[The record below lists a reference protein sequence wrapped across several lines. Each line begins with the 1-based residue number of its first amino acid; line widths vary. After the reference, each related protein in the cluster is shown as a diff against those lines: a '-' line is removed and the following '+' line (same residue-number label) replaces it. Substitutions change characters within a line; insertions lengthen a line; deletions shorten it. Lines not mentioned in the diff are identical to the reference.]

1 MTLPSTRMAAPT
13 GMSDHSPKK
22 SPSKDDSGDD
32 QIQIQPEKLE
42 EQEESSLKKIYDN
55 DSEVDKGNDETTKCS
70 TASEEEAA
78 LVAPTPTD
86 MTTVVGGES
95 VVTEEESGRER
106 LKKHRLEMGG
116 RVWIPDTWGQ
126 EDLLKDWIDCT
137 TFDSSLVNNT
147 IVSARA
153 ALMQQRSTTS
163 PANNPT
169 LLTTIDN
176 RDETSN

>member
-1 MTLPSTRMAAPT
+1 MTLPSTRIAAPT
-13 GMSDHSPKK
+13 SMSDHSPKK
-22 SPSKDDSGDD
+22 SPSKDDGGDHEL
-32 QIQIQPEKLE
+32 QPEKLE
-42 EQEESSLKKIYDN
+42 EQEESSILKKIYDN
-55 DSEVDKGNDETTKCS
+55 DSEVVKSSSTIETTKS
-70 TASEEEAA
+70 GTASEQEAA
-78 LVAPTPTD
+78 LVATPTD
-86 MTTVVGGES
+86 ITPVVGSDS

-106 LKKHRLEMGG
+106 LRKHRLEMAG
-116 RVWIPDTWGQ
+116 RVWIPDTWGH

-176 RDETSN
+176 RC

>member
-1 MTLPSTRMAAPT
+1 MATPT
-13 GMSDHSPKK
+13 SMSDHSPKK

-42 EQEESSLKKIYDN
+42 EQDESLLKKIYDN
-55 DSEVDKGNDETTKCS
+55 DSEVDKGNDETTKSS
-70 TASEEEAA
+70 TASEQEQEAA
-78 LVAPTPTD
+78 LVETPTD
-86 MTTVVGGES
+86 VTTVVGGDS
-95 VVTEEESGRER
+95 VVTGEESGRER

-176 RDETSN
+176 SDETSN